1 MLTIG
6 SSSGGIGDN
15 LIYTPIFNAIP
26 TIFEIKDHP
35 KSRNVTKLFED
46 LCDIKFVENPV
57 GCPQDTSKST
67 NIIQKKL
74 DALGLDVSPIPKINI
89 LEQEIEWANNFL
101 KNYKNPIVFVTDTN
115 GSYNSSFEGRYRIP
129 NDELL
134 QSYVDELNKNYT
146 VLQFSLSNNIKAN
159 WENNKSNILSNKIYQ
174 GCVPIFDLGIRE
186 LAACYSIIKKYFG
199 VDTGDYWLMI
209 AVGGQV
215 QVLCP
220 DSTPFYS
227 HDEWHLKPE
236 FWWAEESRIKYVD
249 FNLNSR
255 YNMQMEGFL

>member
-1 MLTIG
+1 MITIG

-35 KSRNVTKLFED
+35 KARNVAKLFED
-46 LCDIKFVENPV
+46 LCEVKFVENPV
-57 GCPQDTSKST
+57 QCPQDTSKSF

-74 DALGLDVSPIPKINI
+74 DGLGLNVPPIPKINI
-89 LEQEIEWANNFL
+89 TIEEKNWAIDFL

-115 GSYNSSFEGRYRIP
+115 GSYTNSFEGQYRIP
-129 NDELL
+129 SHELL
-134 QSYVDELNKNYT
+134 QSYINKLSKKYT
-146 VLQFSLSNNIKAN
+146 VLQFVFSNNLKAD
-159 WENNKSNILSNKIYQ
+159 WENNKSNVLSNKIYKN
-174 GCVPIFDLGIRE
+174 CIPIFDLEIRK

-209 AVGGQV
+209 AVGGEA

-220 DSTPFYS
+220 DSTPFYN

-236 FWWAEESRIKYVD
+236 LWWAEKSRIKYVD
-249 FNLNSR
+249 FNLNSI
-255 YNMQMEGFL
+255 YNMQIEGFL